1 MQLVQDDEQIRIVPI
16 AIFLIIFGAH
26 VNISCGAKCTK
37 GAAPDAIYSQITQA
51 QGSQAMKQD

>member
-26 VNISCGAKCTK
+26 VNILCIVKVKS
-37 GAAPDAIYSQITQA
+37 I
-51 QGSQAMKQD
+51 